1 MKMELADLPPRG
13 NIAIMEHGSQV
24 RRVSQFRSERCFGAG
39 MCRSET
45 SNPKLGEYDDE
56 AR

>member
-1 MKMELADLPPRG
+1 MKMELADLPHRG

-24 RRVSQFRSERCFGAG
+24 RRVSQFRYERCFGAG